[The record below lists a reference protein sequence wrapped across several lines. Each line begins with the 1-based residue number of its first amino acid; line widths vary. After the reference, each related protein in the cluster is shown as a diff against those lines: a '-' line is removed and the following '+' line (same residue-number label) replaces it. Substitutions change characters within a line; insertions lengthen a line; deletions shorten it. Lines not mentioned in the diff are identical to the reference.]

1 MGGDESITLK
11 MIGITM
17 EWKLN
22 IQYYSECV
30 THLNNA
36 KGELERSDRC
46 VVVVIVGASEVGR
59 VQE

>member
-1 MGGDESITLK
+1 MGGDENITLR

-17 EWKLN
+17 EWELN
-22 IQYYSECV
+22 IQYYPECV
-30 THLNNA
+30 TDLKHA